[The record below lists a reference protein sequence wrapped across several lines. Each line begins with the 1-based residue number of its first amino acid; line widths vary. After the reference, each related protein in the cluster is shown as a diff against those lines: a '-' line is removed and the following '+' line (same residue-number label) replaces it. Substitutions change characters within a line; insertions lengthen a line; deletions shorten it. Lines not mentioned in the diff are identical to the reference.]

1 MTLDLRFFP
10 VDKFLTANLQLYCY
24 ISLFSI
30 VVSYFQQDVLIDGC
44 YFKPLTPI
52 LVISRPMHALFL
64 ILLAQ
69 LLIATG
75 NLLIKFLDQNT
86 GVFQLV
92 LYRQLFATLLVL
104 PFVWKLQ
111 GNLKLS
117 PLYKVHMVRALL
129 IGLGNGVFFIAILNL
144 PLASVTAVLYLA
156 PLMLLLMSAL
166 ILNESIGYRR
176 SVAAAV
182 GFCGILMISQPSGFN
197 PYLLLAALGAL
208 ISASNSLILKRYATA
223 EHPFSTLFWSNAFAM
238 VFLLPA
244 AAIEGAPLAWD
255 VSGVGLSLALFYLGM
270 TWLVIH
276 AYRKADASQ
285 LAPAEYTGLV
295 FATLFGLWFLGET
308 PNLLSIAGT
317 FIVLWSAVLPVYPDL
332 KGRFRAWR
340 ARGSASQSQEPS
352 ER

>member
-1 MTLDLRFFP
+1 MH
-10 VDKFLTANLQLYCY
+10 
-24 ISLFSI
+24 
-30 VVSYFQQDVLIDGC
+30 
-44 YFKPLTPI
+44 PI
-52 LVISRPMHALFL
+52 YL

-75 NLLIKFLDQNT
+75 NLLIKLLDQNI

-92 LYRQLFATLLVL
+92 LYRQLFATLLVM
-104 PFVWKLQ
+104 PFVLKLQ

-117 PLYKVHMVRALL
+117 PLYKVHMIRALL

-166 ILNESIGYRR
+166 FLRESIGYRR
-176 SVAAAV
+176 SVAATV
-182 GFCGILMISQPSGFN
+182 GFVGILMISQPSGFN
-197 PYLLLAALGAL
+197 PYLLLAVLGAL

-244 AAIEGAPLAWD
+244 AAIEGAPLALD
-255 VSGVGLSLALFYLGM
+255 VGAVGLSLALFYLAM

-295 FATLFGLWFLGET
+295 FATLFGLWFLGES
-308 PNLLSIAGT
+308 PNFLSVAGT
-317 FIVLWSAVLPVYPDL
+317 IIVLWSAVLPVYPEL
-332 KGRFRAWR
+332 KSTFRAWR
-340 ARGSASQSQEPS
+340 AREVSRQSQGPS
-352 ER
+352 KR